1 MKKSDLK
8 VGYVAKLRKGTLCM
22 VLPNANDEMCLSG
35 ERDWFPVS
43 ELRDDL
49 TDKYTDTADVV
60 EVYGRCAAN
69 KYAHDLRTHRRDL
82 LWKRC
87 DLLWK
92 RSEAKKMTVKEICDA
107 LGYEVEIV
115 KDGADE

>member
-8 VGYVAKLRKGTLCM
+8 VGYVVKLRNGNLCM
-22 VLPNANDEMCLSG
+22 ILPNSYDELCLSG
-35 ERDWFPVS
+35 PDDWKPVS
-43 ELRDDL
+43 EFWDDL
-49 TDKYTDTADVV
+49 TNRLNSAKDII
-60 EVYGRCAAN
+60 EVYGRSHSN
-69 KYAHDLRTHRRDL
+69 HHAHVVSECSRDL
-82 LWKRC
+82 LWQ
-87 DLLWK
+87 

>member
-8 VGYVAKLRKGTLCM
+8 VGYVVKLRKGALCM

-35 ERDWFPVS
+35 DHDWFPVS

-49 TDKYTDTADVV
+49 TNKYTDTTDVV

-69 KYAHDLRTHRRDL
+69 KYAHDLSTHRRDL
-82 LWKRC
+82 LWERK
-87 DLLWK
+87 
-92 RSEAKKMTVKEICDA
+92 EPKKMTVKEICDA

-115 KDGADE
+115 KDGVDQ

>member
-8 VGYVAKLRKGTLCM
+8 VGYVVKLRKGALCM

-35 ERDWFPVS
+35 ERDRFPVS

-49 TDKYTDTADVV
+49 TNKYTGTADVV

-69 KYAHDLRTHRRDL
+69 KYAHHLSTHQR
-82 LWKRC
+82 

-107 LGYEVEIV
+107 LGYDVEIV